1 MSWLEEM
8 LARQSRIAGG
18 DGQAE
23 RLRQRLQEAAA
34 VRGSGTEDPRAA
46 PSEQRKSARGLLA
59 RLAARA
65 GPGGSALPRAAG
77 EARAGS
83 AAEPTLPRLPDR
95 AEESVTEEGS
105 APEPEK
111 DAADVIL
118 QNLPRQPAASELPQA
133 QTQAVLVQMER
144 RLRRAAAATAPLPRA
159 QTLAADGPQSMSQ
172 CGAAEAAALSRLY
185 ERDARRYDGGFEFP
199 L

>member
-23 RLRQRLQEAAA
+23 RLRQRLREAAA
-34 VRGSGTEDPRAA
+34 VRGSETEEPRAA
-46 PSEQRKSARGLLA
+46 PPEQRRKARGLLA

-65 GPGGSALPRAAG
+65 GLGGSALPRAA
-77 EARAGS
+77 EKVRAKS
-83 AAEPTLPRLPDR
+83 AAEVRHQSEQ
-95 AEESVTEEGS
+95 AEESLAKESTTAEAEE
-105 APEPEK
+105 
-111 DAADVIL
+111 DAVNSIL
-118 QNLPRQPAASELPQA
+118 QSLPRQPAAGELPQV
-133 QTQAVLVQMER
+133 QTQAVLAQMER
-144 RLRRAAAATAPLPRA
+144 RLRRAAAAPAPLPRA

>member
-18 DGQAE
+18 DGQTE
-23 RLRQRLQEAAA
+23 RLRQRLREAAA
-34 VRGSGTEDPRAA
+34 AQAGGTQEANGAQPER
-46 PSEQRKSARGLLA
+46 QKTGRGLLA

-65 GPGGSALPRAAG
+65 GLGGSVLPRAA
-77 EARAGS
+77 EKARAKS
-83 AAEPTLPRLPDR
+83 AAEARRQPEQ
-95 AEESVTEEGS
+95 AEESMAEETMTAEAG
-105 APEPEK
+105 E
-111 DAADVIL
+111 DAAEAIL
-118 QNLPRQPAASELPQA
+118 QSLPRQTTADALPQA
-133 QTQAVLVQMER
+133 QTQAVLAQMER
-144 RLRRAAAATAPLPRA
+144 RLRRAAAAPAPLPRA

>member
-23 RLRQRLQEAAA
+23 RLRQRLREAAA
-34 VRGSGTEDPRAA
+34 AQAGGTQEANGAQPER
-46 PSEQRKSARGLLA
+46 QKTGRGLLA

-65 GPGGSALPRAAG
+65 GLSGSVLPRAA
-77 EARAGS
+77 EKARAKS
-83 AAEPTLPRLPDR
+83 AAEARRQPEQ
-95 AEESVTEEGS
+95 AEESMAEETMTAEAG
-105 APEPEK
+105 E
-111 DAADVIL
+111 DAAEAIL
-118 QNLPRQPAASELPQA
+118 QSLPRQTTADALPQA
-133 QTQAVLVQMER
+133 QTQAVLAQMER
-144 RLRRAAAATAPLPRA
+144 RLRRAAAAPAPLPRA

>member
-23 RLRQRLQEAAA
+23 RLRQRLREAAA
-34 VRGSGTEDPRAA
+34 AQAGGTQEANGA
-46 PSEQRKSARGLLA
+46 PPEQRRKARGLLA
-59 RLAARA
+59 RLVARA
-65 GPGGSALPRAAG
+65 GLGGSALPRAA
-77 EARAGS
+77 EKVRAKS
-83 AAEPTLPRLPDR
+83 AAEARHQSEQ
-95 AEESVTEEGS
+95 AEESLVKESTTAEAEE
-105 APEPEK
+105 
-111 DAADVIL
+111 DAVNSIL
-118 QNLPRQPAASELPQA
+118 QSLPRQPAAGELPQA
-133 QTQAVLVQMER
+133 QTQAVLAQMER
-144 RLRRAAAATAPLPRA
+144 RLRRAAAAPAPLPRA

>member
-8 LARQSRIAGG
+8 LARQRRIAGG

-23 RLRQRLQEAAA
+23 RLRQRLREAAA
-34 VRGSGTEDPRAA
+34 AQAGGTQEANGAQPERQKTGR
-46 PSEQRKSARGLLA
+46 SLLA
-59 RLAARA
+59 RLAVRA
-65 GPGGSALPRAAG
+65 GLGGSALPRAA
-77 EARAGS
+77 EKVRAKS
-83 AAEPTLPRLPDR
+83 AAEARRQPEQ
-95 AEESVTEEGS
+95 AEESMAEETMTAEAG
-105 APEPEK
+105 E
-111 DAADVIL
+111 DAAEAIL
-118 QNLPRQPAASELPQA
+118 QSLPRQTTADALPQA
-133 QTQAVLVQMER
+133 QTQAVLAQMER
-144 RLRRAAAATAPLPRA
+144 RLRRAAAAPAPPPRA

>member
-23 RLRQRLQEAAA
+23 RLRQRLREAAA
-34 VRGSGTEDPRAA
+34 VRGSETEEPRAA
-46 PSEQRKSARGLLA
+46 PPEQRRKARGLLA

-65 GPGGSALPRAAG
+65 GLSGSVLPRAA
-77 EARAGS
+77 EKARAKS
-83 AAEPTLPRLPDR
+83 AAEARRQPEQ
-95 AEESVTEEGS
+95 AEESMAEETMTAEAG
-105 APEPEK
+105 E
-111 DAADVIL
+111 DAAEAIL
-118 QNLPRQPAASELPQA
+118 QSLPRQTTADALPQ
-133 QTQAVLVQMER
+133 
-144 RLRRAAAATAPLPRA
+144 A

>member
-23 RLRQRLQEAAA
+23 RLRQRLREAAA
-34 VRGSGTEDPRAA
+34 VRGSEAEEPRAA
-46 PSEQRKSARGLLA
+46 PPEQRRKARGLLA

-65 GPGGSALPRAAG
+65 GLGGSALPRAA
-77 EARAGS
+77 EKVRAKS
-83 AAEPTLPRLPDR
+83 AAEARHQSEQ
-95 AEESVTEEGS
+95 AEESLAKESTTAETEE
-105 APEPEK
+105 
-111 DAADVIL
+111 DAVNSIL
-118 QNLPRQPAASELPQA
+118 QSLPRQPAAGELPQV
-133 QTQAVLVQMER
+133 QTQAVLAQMER
-144 RLRRAAAATAPLPRA
+144 RLRRAAAAPAPLPRA

>member
-23 RLRQRLQEAAA
+23 RLRQRLREAAVVQAGGTQEANGAQPE
-34 VRGSGTEDPRAA
+34 RQKTG
-46 PSEQRKSARGLLA
+46 RGLLA

-65 GPGGSALPRAAG
+65 GLSGSVLPRAT
-77 EARAGS
+77 EKARAKS
-83 AAEPTLPRLPDR
+83 AAEARRQPEQ
-95 AEESVTEEGS
+95 AEESMAEETMTAEAG
-105 APEPEK
+105 E
-111 DAADVIL
+111 DAAEAIL
-118 QNLPRQPAASELPQA
+118 QSLPRQTTADALPQA
-133 QTQAVLVQMER
+133 QTQAVLAQMER
-144 RLRRAAAATAPLPRA
+144 RLRRAAAAPVPQPRA

>member
-23 RLRQRLQEAAA
+23 RLRQRLREAAA
-34 VRGSGTEDPRAA
+34 AQAGGTQEANGAQPERQKTGR
-46 PSEQRKSARGLLA
+46 SLLA

-65 GPGGSALPRAAG
+65 GLSGSVLPRAA
-77 EARAGS
+77 EKARAKS
-83 AAEPTLPRLPDR
+83 AAEARRQPEQ
-95 AEESVTEEGS
+95 AEESMAEETMTAEAG
-105 APEPEK
+105 E
-111 DAADVIL
+111 DAAEAIL
-118 QNLPRQPAASELPQA
+118 QSLPRQTTADALPQA
-133 QTQAVLVQMER
+133 QTQAVLAQMER
-144 RLRRAAAATAPLPRA
+144 RLRRAAAAPAPQPRA

>member
-23 RLRQRLQEAAA
+23 RLRQRLREAAV
-34 VRGSGTEDPRAA
+34 VRGSETEEPRAA
-46 PSEQRKSARGLLA
+46 PPEQRRKARGLLA

-65 GPGGSALPRAAG
+65 GLGGSVLPRAA
-77 EARAGS
+77 EKARAKS
-83 AAEPTLPRLPDR
+83 AAEARRQPEQ
-95 AEESVTEEGS
+95 AEESMAEETMTAEAG
-105 APEPEK
+105 E
-111 DAADVIL
+111 DAAEAIL
-118 QNLPRQPAASELPQA
+118 QSLPRQTTADALPQA
-133 QTQAVLVQMER
+133 QTQAVLAQMER
-144 RLRRAAAATAPLPRA
+144 RLRRAAAAPAPQPRA